1 MTWNL
6 DDHDLNG
13 ELRTGGTGDGNEIDD
28 GDDNYQEKDSEEE
41 WYQLTSKG
49 SFEIDLLNI
58 RGSIKIRLMGEN
70 FSSSREI
77 AFIEIPV
84 FGIIDSTCTLPD
96 HQWFTKTFPLI
107 IRDSSSKGYSGY
119 ISPHDQLFNRLV
131 DKNQPRIQLS
141 MRLAEKVDVHS
152 KEGRMSYAR
161 LQIPSFSFSCI
172 DSDHARDVMLVT
184 LLACEVKVASARDS
198 TNCTAMLTNFQV
210 DNQLL
215 DAMSSVILS
224 PTPVKSPQPVLRFHM
239 KKKNLLSQ
247 SNLKCYETLQL
258 VIQELDLKL
267 EQQTVLASWEM
278 IKSWTK
284 ELASIGQV
292 SDSRGGS
299 GGDTVRVSDTSRYFP
314 DTGNDSF
321 SAKDALFMRPD
332 DSDTVRN
339 LQQSGFIESIEPS
352 RNYDIKKLIDDEDV
366 EKLYIDDFK
375 IFPIQINVSF
385 IINPTYIIRKYRKE
399 QREDNNHADSN
410 NVGFYSA
417 FSVLL
422 WQIGAVVLDLTSSIS
437 DAPVFFNGFEAPHLF
452 KTTNDVTRI
461 LQEHYLH
468 SALGQIYKI
477 VFSSDVVGNPIALL
491 SSLSVGVHD
500 FFYEPAHAL
509 ITTPTEISKIGKGFV
524 KGAASLV
531 SNVGVGFIGIPITF
545 TRSIGR
551 GVLKLSMDESF
562 IKAREKL
569 QQNPKTVSETIA
581 RPFKDIGNGLYH
593 GITGLV
599 TVPYRSIKK
608 KGFIRG
614 AIPGLTKGVI
624 GLGADPVVGI
634 LDAVAHC
641 GDTAK
646 EFAKK
651 INKHPDKL
659 IERVRL
665 GEIFGPDG
673 RILPYDYNVAFGT
686 QILNAIARPYEESL
700 LASTLMQGNNIVHE
714 VLGGNDVIIPLEKGS
729 RASFT
734 ASMAF
739 HPRNTQ
745 KAPNTE
751 TMARLSLAPKSS
763 SVETYRNP
771 LTGSGSV
778 DVNND
783 DDDDSLSDDS
793 DLKSSRHRSH
803 HHGKKTATSPHSS
816 PSSDD
821 STAAEYVIHTAII
834 HKRNDSLEY
843 DIVAVVSSKRLLIF
857 EHHRRGNGTYL
868 KKKWETLLKQLATPT
883 IETAEGDAALVLHLQ
898 LLSDGRNLHRR
909 KSLFGNDAFKR
920 PSNVGKGGIEG
931 GKNKNNFFKL
941 RGNYLGDHIIINLF
955 NCLNTLL
962 GNFDTLERTDL
973 GTLSVCIEDEL
984 GIRHI
989 GPWQFSGDLSKT
1001 RTIRR
1006 NGQFK
1011 LMYRDLEETTRV
1023 LEENRKTINN
1033 LKYSPWMCN
1042 SNDNNS
1048 GKNAKNVN
1056 NTSYSSERPQ
1066 WLIDEEA
1073 TAVADQN
1080 NLHNLHQECKELEKE
1095 FSATVPAAR
1104 QKFQVLLAKLHARE
1118 INVDE
1123 FRYEVGKARRYHQ
1136 DSIHY
1141 GDRGGED
1148 DRSLNSSTVHE
1159 GKPKKDRFQTAM
1171 RRLSFL
1177 SSLSKRTSQSQPAQ
1191 RAKSDSI
1198 DSPETI
1204 PPDVNDDDNVSRKD
1218 DDNLS
1223 VSSKSRRKNGEII
1236 SSLSKLLKSGG
1247 KKGKELLEEEE
1258 SDDGEIITTFLPFTS
1273 AYRDECVIRSN
1284 PVRPKSRQHHHS
1296 PTSLSSPLLRGQQPT
1311 TGGSASSFTS
1321 LFPAEKQR
1329 TATSDSINVF
1339 QSLKGSG
1346 SEDDSN
1352 LTPSK
1357 KPSWL
1362 SMLFNDANSNLN
1374 YTETGTSNPPEVWTE
1389 SPSSLP
1395 PSLSEKNHGKS
1406 SPAPSSNAGSDN
1418 AVLML
1423 AEEETGETQAEDR
1436 STKDDPQ
1443 QNKSSHDL
1451 FDVFPHY
1458 EHFEGEFDE
1467 NGDHVENKFST
1478 DSVDSRL
1485 TRLNS
1490 KEVNKAFN
1498 SDIFSA
1504 YSFEDAS
1511 PRSLISSPSSFSFSP
1526 SRPRSFPSKHFF
1538 TQSFTRK

>member
-6 DDHDLNG
+6 EEHDLNG
-13 ELRTGGTGDGNEIDD
+13 EVLKNTTNDTGDHHEVNDEDGNF
-28 GDDNYQEKDSEEE
+28 QEKDSEEE

-77 AFIEIPV
+77 AYIEIPI

-107 IRDSSSKGYSGY
+107 IRDASSKGYSGY
-119 ISPHDQLFNRLV
+119 ISPHDQLFNRLM

-152 KEGRMSYAR
+152 KEGRMSYGR

-184 LLACEVKVASARDS
+184 LLALEVKIASARDS
-198 TNCTAMLTNFQV
+198 TNCTAMLTNIQV

-284 ELASIGQV
+284 ELASIGHV
-292 SDSRGGS
+292 DGRTTGNSL
-299 GGDTVRVSDTSRYFP
+299 VVSDTSRYFP
-314 DTGNDSF
+314 DSGNDSF
-321 SAKDALFMRPD
+321 SAKDALFLRPD
-332 DSDTVRN
+332 ESSTVRN

-399 QREDNNHADSN
+399 QREDNNHAEN
-410 NVGFYSA
+410 NSVGFYSA

-437 DAPVFFNGFEAPHLF
+437 NAPVFFNGFEAPHLF

-531 SNVGVGFIGIPITF
+531 SNVGVGFIGIPTTF

-569 QQNPKTVSETIA
+569 QQNPKTVGETIA

-614 AIPGLTKGVI
+614 AIPGVTKGVI

-686 QILNAIARPYEESL
+686 QILNAIARPYEESIL
-700 LASTLMQGNNIVHE
+700 SSTLMQGNNLVHE
-714 VLGGNDVIIPLEKGS
+714 VLGGNDEIIPLEKGS

-734 ASMAF
+734 ASMGF
-739 HPRNTQ
+739 HPRNFQ

-771 LTGSGSV
+771 LTGNGPI
-778 DVNND
+778 DINNND

-803 HHGKKTATSPHSS
+803 HHGKKKATSPHSS
-816 PSSDD
+816 PAADD
-821 STAAEYVIHTAII
+821 STSAEYVIHTAII

-909 KSLFGNDAFKR
+909 KSMFGNDAFKR

-931 GKNKNNFFKL
+931 GNGGKNKYNFFKL
-941 RGNYLGDHIIINLF
+941 RGNYLGDHIVINLF

-962 GNFDTLERTDL
+962 GNFDTLERIDL

-989 GPWQFSGDLSKT
+989 GPWQFSGELSKT

-1011 LMYRDLEETTRV
+1011 LMYRDLEEKTRV

-1033 LKYSPWMCN
+1033 LKYSPWMYN
-1042 SNDNNS
+1042 NNDNNS
-1048 GKNAKNVN
+1048 GKNTKNIS
-1056 NTSYSSERPQ
+1056 NTSYTSERPQ

-1073 TAVADQN
+1073 TAINDQN
-1080 NLHNLHQECKELEKE
+1080 NLLHLHQECKELEKE
-1095 FSATVPAAR
+1095 FSAMVAAAQ
-1104 QKFQVLLAKLHARE
+1104 QKFQIQLGKFHARE
-1118 INVDE
+1118 ISADE

-1141 GDRGGED
+1141 GDRRGED
-1148 DRSLNSSTVHE
+1148 DRSVNSSTVHE

-1177 SSLSKRTSQSQPAQ
+1177 SSLSRRTSQSQPTQ

-1204 PPDVNDDDNVSRKD
+1204 PTDVNDDDNASRKD
-1218 DDNLS
+1218 DDNVS
-1223 VSSKSRRKNGEII
+1223 VSSKSRRKNGEMI

-1247 KKGKELLEEEE
+1247 KRGKEVLEEEG
-1258 SDDGEIITTFLPFTS
+1258 SDEEEITTTFVPFTS
-1273 AYRDECVIRSN
+1273 AYRDECVIRKN
-1284 PVRPKSRQHHHS
+1284 LVRPRSRHS
-1296 PTSLSSPLLRGQQPT
+1296 PTSHSPPIINKQHST
-1311 TGGSASSFTS
+1311 TTASAASFAS
-1321 LFPAEKQR
+1321 DFAGERQR
-1329 TATSDSINVF
+1329 TATSDGMNIFHSIK
-1339 QSLKGSG
+1339 LSG

-1357 KPSWL
+1357 CS
-1362 SMLFNDANSNLN
+1362 
-1374 YTETGTSNPPEVWTE
+1374 
-1389 SPSSLP
+1389 
-1395 PSLSEKNHGKS
+1395 
-1406 SPAPSSNAGSDN
+1406 
-1418 AVLML
+1418 
-1423 AEEETGETQAEDR
+1423 
-1436 STKDDPQ
+1436 
-1443 QNKSSHDL
+1443 
-1451 FDVFPHY
+1451 
-1458 EHFEGEFDE
+1458 
-1467 NGDHVENKFST
+1467 
-1478 DSVDSRL
+1478 
-1485 TRLNS
+1485 
-1490 KEVNKAFN
+1490 
-1498 SDIFSA
+1498 
-1504 YSFEDAS
+1504 
-1511 PRSLISSPSSFSFSP
+1511 
-1526 SRPRSFPSKHFF
+1526 
-1538 TQSFTRK
+1538 